1 MVEQQFTSVENFA
14 ADPTTGFYVG
24 CDATWGRVAIRLIE
38 LSMGS
43 LKDAGLAEYNL
54 GV

>member
-1 MVEQQFTSVENFA
+1 MEKFA
-14 ADPTTGFYVG
+14 ADPNTGFHVV
-24 CDATWGRVAIRLIE
+24 CDATWGRVAVRLIE

-54 GV
+54 GD